1 MQDINR
7 EEELIEFTTRTIAGH
22 VIEFHTTPVPA
33 ELEMEME
40 QTYTKGLSELG
51 LPEMVIT
58 GMNEEICIQRL
69 LIMIEAAGSEAGL
82 SIDQLVEVVPGNK
95 KVVQRCQPTEEF
107 DVLNNDTDPEDA
119 EANHTYLQ
127 VLWSDAEAKF
137 PGDVEYLQPTFP
149 QFVYKRA
156 ATKSEKVD
164 EVREIITQRIAE
176 NGYTMMGVLGDADGH
191 RFCYSMT
198 SRELHP
204 ELLCAIGM
212 AAEGVPMA

>member
-58 GMNEEICIQRL
+58 GMNEEIRIQRL

-107 DVLNNDTDPEDA
+107 DVLNNDTDPED
-119 EANHTYLQ
+119 HTSELQ
-127 VLWSDAEAKF
+127 
-137 PGDVEYLQPTFP
+137 
-149 QFVYKRA
+149 
-156 ATKSEKVD
+156 
-164 EVREIITQRIAE
+164 
-176 NGYTMMGVLGDADGH
+176 
-191 RFCYSMT
+191 
-198 SRELHP
+198 SRENLVCR
-204 ELLCAIGM
+204 LLL
-212 AAEGVPMA
+212 EEKRL